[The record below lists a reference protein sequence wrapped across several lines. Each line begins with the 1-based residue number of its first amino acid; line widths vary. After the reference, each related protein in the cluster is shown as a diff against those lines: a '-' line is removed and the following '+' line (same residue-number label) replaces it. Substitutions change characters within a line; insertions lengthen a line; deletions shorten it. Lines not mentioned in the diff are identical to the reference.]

1 MGGSDMEDAGNIVTG
16 LSLLSFGAAL
26 IGPIIT
32 LVIIFGIIGAVRRR
46 TNPAGSSPRPVAS
59 LVKWGCGLLA
69 LLPVS
74 GFGGLMVATAGGALH
89 PPLIMAAA
97 PYVCDGT
104 VELQSQ
110 SYSYKPGQRGVS
122 RTFYCNHP
130 DGSQSDITL
139 ASIGAATIYYS
150 LIFLPFLLVASLLL
164 GLLAR
169 NRLPKLS
176 ASIRAQNI
184 DALRAQLGERLHV
197 DADFV
202 RRARDVPPDEGDVA
216 ARLARL
222 QSLRDEGLISEAEYQ
237 AKRAEILTKL

>member
-1 MGGSDMEDAGNIVTG
+1 MADSGSFVTG
-16 LSLLSFGAAL
+16 ISLLTAGAAL

-32 LVIIFGIIGAVRRR
+32 CILIFTIIGALRRR
-46 TNPAGSSPRPVAS
+46 INPASPAPHPAAT
-59 LVKWGCGLLA
+59 LAKWGCGLFA
-69 LLPVS
+69 LLPIAA
-74 GFGGLMVATAGGALH
+74 FGGLMVATAGGAIH
-89 PPLIMAAA
+89 PPLVMAAA

-110 SYSYKPGQRGVS
+110 NFSYKLGQRGVS

-139 ASIGAATIYYS
+139 ASIGAATVYYT
-150 LIFLPFLLVASLLL
+150 LIFLPFLLAGSLLL

-169 NRLPKLS
+169 NRLPQLS
-176 ASIRAQNI
+176 AGLRAQNI
-184 DALRAQLGERLHV
+184 DALRAQLGERLRV

-202 RRARDVPPDEGDVA
+202 RRQRDAPPDEGDVA

-222 QSLRDEGLISEAEYQ
+222 QSLRDEGLISEGEYQ
-237 AKRAEILTKL
+237 AKRAEILAAL

>member
-1 MGGSDMEDAGNIVTG
+1 MADAGNIVTG
-16 LSLLSFGAAL
+16 ISLLTAGAAL

-32 LVIIFGIIGAVRRR
+32 FIVIFTIIGAVRRR
-46 TNPAGSSPRPVAS
+46 ANPASPAPRLVAS
-59 LVKWGCGLLA
+59 LAKWGCGLLA
-69 LLPVS
+69 LLPIA

-110 SYSYKPGQRGVS
+110 NYSYKPGQRGVS

-130 DGSQSDITL
+130 DGSQRDITL

-150 LIFLPFLLVASLLL
+150 LIFLPFLLGGSLLL

-176 ASIRAQNI
+176 AGIRAQNI
-184 DALRAQLGERLHV
+184 DTLRAQLGERLHV

-202 RRARDVPPDEGDVA
+202 RRQSDAPAEEGGVA

-222 QSLRDEGLISEAEYQ
+222 QSLRDEGLISEGEYQ
-237 AKRAEILTKL
+237 AKRADILAEL